1 MPLLTFSSY
10 IFDAR
15 NFDRAQ
21 NIQKGHVAAVMDVEF
36 SPTGEELV
44 SGSYVCSPSQP
55 SVPKGLVINTPIG
68 PHHQSLAPRP
78 GPVPR
83 HLPHQAHAEGLPHHV
98 DHGLQVPPQRKR
110 RRTPHCPTPCSYR
123 TPY

>member
-1 MPLLTFSSY
+1 MRDVADMCSDHNIY

-44 SGSYVCSPSQP
+44 SGSYV
-55 SVPKGLVINTPIG
+55 
-68 PHHQSLAPRP
+68 
-78 GPVPR
+78 
-83 HLPHQAHAEGLPHHV
+83 
-98 DHGLQVPPQRKR
+98 GLQKSNP
-110 RRTPHCPTPCSYR
+110 
-123 TPY
+123 

>member
-1 MPLLTFSSY
+1 MCSDHNIY

-44 SGSYVCSPSQP
+44 SGSYV
-55 SVPKGLVINTPIG
+55 
-68 PHHQSLAPRP
+68 
-78 GPVPR
+78 
-83 HLPHQAHAEGLPHHV
+83 
-98 DHGLQVPPQRKR
+98 GLQKSNP
-110 RRTPHCPTPCSYR
+110 
-123 TPY
+123 

>member
-1 MPLLTFSSY
+1 MLTWPDHNIY

-44 SGSYVCSPSQP
+44 SGSYVC
-55 SVPKGLVINTPIG
+55 L
-68 PHHQSLAPRP
+68 L
-78 GPVPR
+78 
-83 HLPHQAHAEGLPHHV
+83 
-98 DHGLQVPPQRKR
+98 
-110 RRTPHCPTPCSYR
+110 
-123 TPY
+123 